1 MSTSGTAGSGVPV
14 DAASVTGSGITPGPG
29 TVAVAMSGGVDS
41 SVAAALLAEAGH
53 DVVGITMR
61 LGLAD
66 IAGRPCC
73 GEEEA
78 LLARRVCDTLGI
90 PHVVIDMADEFRD
103 QVVEPFCDA
112 YAAGL
117 TPNPCVRCNER
128 IKFGALAERA
138 WRLGA
143 SALATGHYARL
154 VRDAAGAWLARAA
167 DRTKDQS
174 YFLYRIAPAT
184 LERLVFP
191 LGDLTKAEVRAMA
204 AERGL
209 PTAARRDSQEVCF
222 TGDHAGLLARTHP
235 EALAPGPIEDMAG
248 AVLGT
253 HRGIARYTVGQ
264 RKGIGLGGPEGPW
277 RVVRIDAARNAVVVA
292 PAGEATTAEVTLAE
306 PVWRLGD
313 RSFRALAQVRYRA
326 RPVPADV
333 EARPGTLSVR
343 FEEAAEPLA
352 PGQSLVLYD
361 GERVIGGGIVGR

>member
-1 MSTSGTAGSGVPV
+1 MSKSGSAGG
-14 DAASVTGSGITPGPG
+14 DGP
-29 TVAVAMSGGVDS
+29 VAVAMSGGVDS

-53 DVVGITMR
+53 DVFGITMR

-90 PHVVIDMADEFRD
+90 RHVVVDIADEFRE

-128 IKFGALAERA
+128 IKFGALAERV

-143 SALATGHYARL
+143 TSLATGHYARL
-154 VRDAAGAWLARAA
+154 ERDASGAWLARAA
-167 DRTKDQS
+167 DQTKDQS
-174 YFLYRIAPAT
+174 YFLYRIAPET

-191 LGDLTKAEVRAMA
+191 LGELTKAEVRALA

-222 TGDHAGLLARTHP
+222 TGDHAELLAATHP
-235 EALAPGPIEDMAG
+235 EALAPGPIEDTAG
-248 AVLGT
+248 EVLGT

-277 RVVRIDAARNAVVVA
+277 RVARIDAARNAVVVA

-313 RSFRALAQVRYRA
+313 GAFRALAQVRYRA
-326 RPVPADV
+326 RPVATRV
-333 EARPGTLSVR
+333 EARPDALSVR
-343 FEEAAEPLA
+343 FDEPVAPLA
-352 PGQSLVLYD
+352 PGQSLVLYEGD
-361 GERVIGGGIVGR
+361 RVLGGGIVNG

>member
-1 MSTSGTAGSGVPV
+1 MSTSDTTWSG
-14 DAASVTGSGITPGPG
+14 GP
-29 TVAVAMSGGVDS
+29 VAVAMSGGVDS
-41 SVAAALLAEAGH
+41 SMAAALLAEAGH
-53 DVVGITMR
+53 DVFGITMR

-90 PHVVIDMADEFRD
+90 RHVVVDIADEFRE

-128 IKFGALAERA
+128 IKFGVLAERA

-143 SALATGHYARL
+143 ASLATGHYARL
-154 VRDAAGAWLARAA
+154 ECDASGAWLARAA

-174 YFLYRIAPAT
+174 YFLYRVAPET

-191 LGDLTKAEVRAMA
+191 LGELTKAQVRTLA
-204 AERGL
+204 AGRDL
-209 PTAARRDSQEVCF
+209 PTATRRDSQEVCF
-222 TGDHAGLLARTHP
+222 TGDHTELLAATHP
-235 EALAPGPIEDMAG
+235 EALTPGPIESAG
-248 AVLGT
+248 GEVLGT

-264 RKGIGLGGPEGPW
+264 RKGIGLGGPGGPW
-277 RVVRIDAARNAVVVA
+277 RVVRIEAARNAVVVA

-313 RSFRALAQVRYRA
+313 GAFRALAQVRYRA
-326 RPVPADV
+326 RPVATRV
-333 EARPGTLSVR
+333 EARPDALSVR
-343 FEEAAEPLA
+343 FDEPVAPLA
-352 PGQSLVLYD
+352 PGQSLVLYEGD
-361 GERVIGGGIVGR
+361 RVLGGGIVTG